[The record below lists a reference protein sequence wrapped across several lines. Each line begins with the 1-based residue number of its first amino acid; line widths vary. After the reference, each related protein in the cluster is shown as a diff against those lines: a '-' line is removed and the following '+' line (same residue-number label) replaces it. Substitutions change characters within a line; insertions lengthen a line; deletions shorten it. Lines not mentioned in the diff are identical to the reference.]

1 MSYFLGGVTV
11 QLKQF
16 DDRNLEPVSCGASR
30 HVLDGV
36 SPMDVLAEL
45 VSLLDEY
52 APSWY
57 SEAQDERAHAALR
70 MVRGA

>member
-1 MSYFLGGVTV
+1 V